1 MLIVMVF
8 KMIMIMRTMMMI
20 VMMMMMM
27 MMMMT
32 ITVSRRR
39 CHRMKGSMAHQAATA
54 SYTTNAFMHTSMMMM
69 MIQSWRR
76 WRRWLP
82 IIIQPGQ
89 ILTVSEGCE
98 LGWGRRWVK
107 MYITPSADLRIWGS
121 EDLRIFPLQHE
132 EFLSKAIPTLSLFCL
147 QKISQTL
154 ETASV
159 IPQLC
164 CLIDQ
169 ATSHHELR
177 TNPGN
182 GNEGWR
188 QTFLLCSV

>member
-1 MLIVMVF
+1 
-8 KMIMIMRTMMMI
+8 MMI
-20 VMMMMMM
+20 VMMMM

-121 EDLRIFPLQHE
+121 EDLRIFPLQHAQKQSNSNTFT
-132 EFLSKAIPTLSLFCL
+132 FLSSKDLSNFGNSFSHPTTVLPDWSSNITPWT
-147 QKISQTL
+147 QNQTWKWKWRL
-154 ETASV
+154 KTKLPPVFSV
-159 IPQLC
+159 ISPSRWPK
-164 CLIDQ
+164 
-169 ATSHHELR
+169 T
-177 TNPGN
+177 
-182 GNEGWR
+182 
-188 QTFLLCSV
+188 